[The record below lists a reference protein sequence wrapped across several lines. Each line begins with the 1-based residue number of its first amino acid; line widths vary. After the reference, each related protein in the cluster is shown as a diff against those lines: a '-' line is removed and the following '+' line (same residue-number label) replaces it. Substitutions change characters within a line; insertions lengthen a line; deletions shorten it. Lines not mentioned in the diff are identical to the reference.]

1 LIIELSLLFIPSKI
15 TSALE
20 SMIVKEPANETVAGI
35 IELLSK
41 RERIYLRKENV
52 KTHYNAKEQAIAKNS
67 KCKLEMF
74 LLH

>member
-1 LIIELSLLFIPSKI
+1 
-15 TSALE
+15 
-20 SMIVKEPANETVAGI
+20 MIVKEPANETVAGI